1 VARPATEAREGGL
14 RGRFRSARGGR
25 DKGSN
30 LCIIANS
37 GFGARLGISQFSLR
51 NSDYAAWCV
60 TGRSWTVIRG
70 VACLH
75 VENRS
80 TAWETG

>member
-51 NSDYAAWCV
+51 N
-60 TGRSWTVIRG
+60 G
-70 VACLH
+70 H
-75 VENRS
+75 
-80 TAWETG
+80 